1 MAETCRRAADLG
13 LPSIAFTEHADWV
26 RGPEGLFDIEGYFEC
41 IERCRSAYPGLRIL
55 SGVELGEPHRYPEA
69 ARALLS
75 APFDR
80 VLASVHCVEWQGL
93 FVDASERGFLSVENA
108 EDVLRLY
115 LREVMALVESDQPF
129 QVLSHLDYPKR
140 YWPAEASYRE
150 ATYEQEFRGILR
162 AAAARDIALEVNTT
176 RGGDPA
182 RFLCPGPIVLG
193 WWREEGGR
201 AVSFG
206 SDAHSPDKLAAGFEL
221 ARDVAAAAG
230 FKALNDPTGFWLG

>member
-1 MAETCRRAADLG
+1 MDETCRRAVELG

-26 RGPEGLFDIEGYFEC
+26 RGPEAVFDVDGYFEC

-55 SGVELGEPHRYPEA
+55 SGVELGEPHRYPNA

-80 VLASVHCVEWQGL
+80 VLASVHCVEWQGRTT
-93 FVDASERGFLSVENA
+93 DASERGFLSSENA
-108 EDVLRLY
+108 DDVFRLY

-129 QVLSHLDYPKR
+129 QVLAHLDYPKR
-140 YWPAEASYRE
+140 YWPSEAPYEE
-150 ATYEQEFRGILR
+150 AAYEDEFRAILR
-162 AAAARDIALEVNTT
+162 AAAVRDVALEVNTT
-176 RGGDPA
+176 RGGEPA
-182 RFLCPGPIVLG
+182 RFLCPGSVVLS

-221 ARDVAAAAG
+221 ARDAVAAAG
-230 FKALNDPTGFWLG
+230 FKPQGDPAAFWVR